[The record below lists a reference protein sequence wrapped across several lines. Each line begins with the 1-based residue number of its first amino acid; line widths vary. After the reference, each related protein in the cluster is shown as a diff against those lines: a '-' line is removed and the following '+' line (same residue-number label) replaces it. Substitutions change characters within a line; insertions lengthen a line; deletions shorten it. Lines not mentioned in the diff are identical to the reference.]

1 MGTEALCRV
10 EIDRQ
15 SADAKALLETEELIV
30 RGALQAKIPF
40 RDAKDVSAEGGVLRL
55 RWNDRDVRIHVGKD
69 APKWAEK
76 IRNPK
81 SVADKLGIKA
91 GQKIAVVGKVD
102 DAFVADLEKR
112 GADVSR
118 RLRRDSDIVFFAT
131 DRREDLARLAEIG
144 RYLEPAGAVWVL
156 RPKGVSTISESD
168 VMAAAKAAG
177 LVDVKVVKF
186 SETHTAE
193 KLVIPVG
200 SRVR

>member
-1 MGTEALCRV
+1 MGTQALCRV
-10 EIDRQ
+10 QIGQD

-30 RGALQAKIPF
+30 RGAIKAKIPF
-40 RDAKDVSAEGGVLRL
+40 REAKDVVAEGGVLRL

-69 APKWAEK
+69 AAKWADK

-81 SVADKLGIKA
+81 SVTDKLGIKA
-91 GQKIAVVGKVD
+91 GQKIAIAGNVD
-102 DAFVADLEKR
+102 DAFLADLEKR

-131 DRREDLARLAEIG
+131 DRREDLARLGEIA
-144 RYLEPAGAVWVL
+144 RYLQPAGAVWVL

-168 VMAAAKAAG
+168 VMAAGKAAG

-193 KLVIPVG
+193 KLVVPV
-200 SRVR
+200 RLR